1 MLFVLSL
8 QIATLH
14 FRHGVFK
21 WCMHFDIKGREARG
35 VLARMV
41 ELGGFCF
48 LFVLRVFHTLGCR
61 WHGRAQRMTIYGCYL
76 SDLLPRSFR

>member
-48 LFVLRVFHTLGCR
+48 LFFPRVSLYSGVPLAWTDPTDDYLR
-61 WHGRAQRMTIYGCYL
+61 
-76 SDLLPRSFR
+76 LLFV

>member
-48 LFVLRVFHTLGCR
+48 LFVPRV
-61 WHGRAQRMTIYGCYL
+61 
-76 SDLLPRSFR
+76 SFILWGAAGMDGPNG